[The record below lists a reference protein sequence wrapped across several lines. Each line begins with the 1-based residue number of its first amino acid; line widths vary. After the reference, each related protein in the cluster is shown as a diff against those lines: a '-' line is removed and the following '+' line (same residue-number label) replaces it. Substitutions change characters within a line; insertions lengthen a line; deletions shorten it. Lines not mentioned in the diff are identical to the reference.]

1 MSKKDSGEGRKVIAR
16 NRKAYHE
23 YHIEDTFEAGMVLF
37 GSEIKSVRGNRVSLQ
52 DGFVQERGGELWL
65 MNTHIA
71 PYVQGATFGHTDPLR
86 PRKLLLNKREI
97 AKIITRIRDKGYTSV
112 PTQIYLVRGL
122 AKVEIALAKGKKL
135 YDKRQAMAERD
146 ANRDIQRALKDY

>member
-1 MSKKDSGEGRKVIAR
+1 MAKNDAGSGRKIISR

-23 YHIEDTFEAGMVLF
+23 YYIEDTFEAGVVLS
-37 GSEIKSVRGNRVSLQ
+37 GSEIKSVRGNKVSLQ

-71 PYVQGATFGHTDPLR
+71 PYEQGATFGHTDPLR
-86 PRKLLLNKREI
+86 PRKLLLHKREI
-97 AKIITRIRDKGYTSV
+97 AKIITRIREKGYTSV

-122 AKVEIALAKGKKL
+122 AKVEIALAKGKHL
-135 YDKRQAMAERD
+135 YDKRQTMAKRDAERD
-146 ANRDIQRALKDY
+146 IRRALKDY